1 MKKLFLLTALFV
13 AAAFPSCSKHDGV
26 ETPDWP
32 EPQPLAIAF
41 AEGNSLQFN
50 VGETKTVHYTI
61 TGGSANNVVKVEMQN
76 PDDAYTVETTPI
88 SATEGTIAITAK
100 TPSIDNRVLVSVSDG
115 NRSITTEIDI
125 TVALKAFFD
134 GKTIVVETPGTLAEL
149 LADYDRTAI
158 IELTVIGNL
167 NDEDIATLKS
177 LPNLAILDMEHVN
190 LEKLPVK
197 AFQKKKSLT
206 SVKLPR
212 TLTSIGN
219 FAFFGC
225 SGLTSITIPDSV
237 TEIGDVA
244 FYECTG
250 LTGVY
255 ITDIAKWCAI
265 KFRSAFANATPLF
278 YAHNLYLNG
287 ELVTELVI
295 SRQRGVDRG
304 VCILRL
310 QRLDKHHD
318 SQQRNVDRRL
328 RILRL
333 QWPDKHHD
341 SRQRNVDRGLRI
353 LRLQRPDKHHD
364 S

>member
-13 AAAFPSCSKHDGV
+13 AAAFSSCSKHDGV

-197 AFQKKKSLT
+197 AFQKDRKS
-206 SVKLPR
+206 V
-212 TLTSIGN
+212 
-219 FAFFGC
+219 
-225 SGLTSITIPDSV
+225 V
-237 TEIGDVA
+237 
-244 FYECTG
+244 
-250 LTGVY
+250 
-255 ITDIAKWCAI
+255 
-265 KFRSAFANATPLF
+265 
-278 YAHNLYLNG
+278 
-287 ELVTELVI
+287 
-295 SRQRGVDRG
+295 
-304 VCILRL
+304 
-310 QRLDKHHD
+310 
-318 SQQRNVDRRL
+318 
-328 RILRL
+328 
-333 QWPDKHHD
+333 
-341 SRQRNVDRGLRI
+341 
-353 LRLQRPDKHHD
+353 
-364 S
+364 

>member
-13 AAAFPSCSKHDGV
+13 AAAFSSCSKHDGV

-61 TGGSANNVVKVEMQN
+61 TGGSDKTVVKAEMQTY
-76 PDDAYTVETTPI
+76 DGAYIVESAPT

-115 NRSITTEIDI
+115 NRSITAEIDI

-149 LADYDRTAI
+149 LADYDKSSIT
-158 IELTVIGNL
+158 ELTVIGNL

-190 LEKLPVK
+190 LEKLPAN
-197 AFQKKKSLT
+197 AFQCKTSLT

-212 TLTSIGN
+212 ILKTIGNYAFNGCSGLTSITIGSGVTRIEGA
-219 FAFFGC
+219 AFYDC
-225 SGLTSITIPDSV
+225 SGLTSITIPDGV
-237 TEIGDVA
+237 TSIGDYA
-244 FYECTG
+244 FSGCSSLTSFYCKAIVPPSIVGNYSIIGVIETLYVPTG
-250 LTGVY
+250 SK
-255 ITDIAKWCAI
+255 AA
-265 KFRSAFANATPLF
+265 
-278 YAHNLYLNG
+278 YAAAAGWKNFKTI
-287 ELVTELVI
+287 EET
-295 SRQRGVDRG
+295 QF
-304 VCILRL
+304 
-310 QRLDKHHD
+310 
-318 SQQRNVDRRL
+318 
-328 RILRL
+328 
-333 QWPDKHHD
+333 
-341 SRQRNVDRGLRI
+341 
-353 LRLQRPDKHHD
+353 
-364 S
+364 